1 MLADGYTR
9 YSTDRQT
16 ENSTAYQRAKI
27 KEYCAQNGIT
37 LRTIHSDEAKS
48 GTNAD
53 RAGFQAVIDA
63 ACHKEIDAVVIYD
76 VSRGSRDVGDWFTFR
91 KQMLQLGVK
100 VISATQPLGD
110 MLDPNDFLVELINV
124 GLGQHHVLSTRQ
136 KSIDGVKVKAE
147 QGAFLGGYPPLGYD
161 AKDGQYIINE
171 HEAAAVRQI
180 FAMYA
185 EGKGYGDIIDWLA
198 EHGYKG
204 KRGRPIGKNSL
215 YAILRNERYIGT
227 YSWNKRRM
235 KLMRKWAGGGPNPNC
250 VRIENK
256 IPPIIDTKTWKR
268 VRVRMENNQRPNT
281 KAKYEYLLSGLIEC
295 EACGAT
301 YVGHASTNQKGY
313 TTRYYICGNKYRT
326 RTCSANSVNADE
338 IETFVVQQLKDY
350 FLTTDFKAE
359 AQKIADQIN
368 NASPD
373 LSKEKTELAS
383 VTTQINNGV
392 KALLTGIE
400 FPELAEAV
408 SKLRVR
414 KSELED
420 IILRADADRPK
431 VDPQNIVDIFND
443 SVEHFAE
450 DHEHMKE
457 IIKQHVT
464 KIYAHLDGSF
474 EIQIGVHVAGCG
486 GRI

>member
-1 MLADGYTR
+1 M
-9 YSTDRQT
+9 
-16 ENSTAYQRAKI
+16 
-27 KEYCAQNGIT
+27 
-37 LRTIHSDEAKS
+37 
-48 GTNAD
+48 
-53 RAGFQAVIDA
+53 
-63 ACHKEIDAVVIYD
+63 
-76 VSRGSRDVGDWFTFR
+76 
-91 KQMLQLGVK
+91 
-100 VISATQPLGD
+100 
-110 MLDPNDFLVELINV
+110 
-124 GLGQHHVLSTRQ
+124 
-136 KSIDGVKVKAE
+136 
-147 QGAFLGGYPPLGYD
+147 
-161 AKDGQYIINE
+161 
-171 HEAAAVRQI
+171 
-180 FAMYA
+180 
-185 EGKGYGDIIDWLA
+185 
-198 EHGYKG
+198 
-204 KRGRPIGKNSL
+204 
-215 YAILRNERYIGT
+215 
-227 YSWNKRRM
+227 
-235 KLMRKWAGGGPNPNC
+235 
-250 VRIENK
+250 
-256 IPPIIDTKTWKR
+256 
-268 VRVRMENNQRPNT
+268 
-281 KAKYEYLLSGLIEC
+281 SGLIEC

-392 KALLTGIE
+392 RALLTGIE

-457 IIKQHVT
+457 IVKQHVT

-474 EIQIGVHVAGCG
+474 EVQIGVHVAGCG